1 MSNFIYSIL
10 KKIVH
15 KNPSNIAV
23 QIDTKKYTYKNFFE
37 DSYNISNFIIFNK
50 KNKIGII
57 GSYSYLSYISVFGSL
72 ISGKTYIP
80 INQNLPIIKIK
91 NIIIKS
97 KIDLLIIDNSDKKKF
112 KFFKNCISEVELIK
126 FKEKYEFRKEY
137 RKQKILAKKNAYIIF
152 TSGTTG
158 EPKGVP
164 ISRKNFFSYLKWLL
178 NNFKFNKKDS
188 CSQFPNLGFDLSVVD
203 IFSTILSGS
212 KLYVPKNLF
221 FRNYPGLFIKKF
233 SITHAVF
240 VPSFIDLITNASQLK
255 KKYLRSLKK
264 IFFCGEPLYKHQLA
278 KLFKANP
285 NLEVINAYGPTE
297 ATVSCTKIKLNSR
310 NYSKYCFE
318 TACIGKPIRG
328 TKLFL
333 TNKFIENKEFK
344 EILLGGKQVFNGYLD
359 DPNLNKKKFVKI
371 KNIKYFKTGD
381 LVKKINNQIYF
392 QKRHDTQIKIKGYRV
407 ELEEIDTI
415 IRKFGIKDVKT
426 IKYNN
431 CLLTFIMNNKKSNIQ
446 KLDNYIRNN
455 LPWYMVPN
463 RIIKLK
469 QFPTNI
475 NNKLDINKLKKYV
488 K

>member
-1 MSNFIYSIL
+1 MDNFIYSCL

-15 KNPSNIAV
+15 KNPLKHAI
-23 QIDTKKYTYKNFFE
+23 QIDTIKYTYKKFFE
-37 DSYNISNFIIFNK
+37 DCLNISDFIIFNK

-57 GSYSYLSYISVFGSL
+57 GNYSYLSYISVFGSL

-91 NIIIKS
+91 SIIRKS
-97 KIDLLIIDNSDKKKF
+97 KIDLLIINNSDKKKF
-112 KFFKNCISEVELIK
+112 KFFKNSISEIKLLK
-126 FKEKYEFRKEY
+126 FKKIYKFKKEY
-137 RKQKILAKKNAYIIF
+137 RKQKIVAKKNAYIIF

-164 ISRKNFFSYLKWLL
+164 ISRESFFCYLKWLL
-178 NNFKFNKKDS
+178 NNLKFNKNDS

-221 FRNYPGLFIKKF
+221 FRNFPGLFIKKF

-240 VPSFIDLITNASQLK
+240 VPSFIDLIENASQLN
-255 KKYLRSLKK
+255 KKYLKSLKK
-264 IFFCGEPLYKHQLA
+264 IFFCGEPLYKHQLT

-285 NLEVINAYGPTE
+285 NLEIINAYGPTE
-297 ATVSCTKIKLNSR
+297 ATVSCTKIKLNFR
-310 NYSKYCFE
+310 NYRKHCFE
-318 TACIGKPIRG
+318 TVCIGKPIRG
-328 TKLFL
+328 IKLFL

-344 EILLGGKQVFNGYLD
+344 EILLGGKQVFNGYLN
-359 DPNLNKKKFVKI
+359 DPNLNKKKFIKI

-381 LVKKINNQIYF
+381 LVKEINNNIYF
-392 QKRHDTQIKIKGYRV
+392 QKRNDTQIKIKGYRV
-407 ELEEIDTI
+407 ELEEVDTI
-415 IRKFGIKDVKT
+415 VRKFGITDVKT

-431 CLLTFIMNNKKSNIQ
+431 DLQTFIINNKKFDIQ
-446 KLDNYIRNN
+446 KLDNFIRDN

-463 RIIKLK
+463 KIIQLK

-475 NNKLDINKLKKYV
+475 NNKFDINNLKKYV